1 MLDAATPLVAHGTW
15 LSWLLSR
22 GHPPCSKAFSCSL
35 RGRLGSKKEK
45 KLKNCFEVGSD
56 LGVRNWKL
64 VLSQNHFKIGSKLG
78 VRNRNVVQ
86 KVWHGKKR

>member
-1 MLDAATPLVAHGTW
+1 MRWWCDVANGM
-15 LSWLLSR
+15 
-22 GHPPCSKAFSCSL
+22 GMQP
-35 RGRLGSKKEK
+35 GRTCTVITVC
-45 KLKNCFEVGSD
+45 KNCFEVGSD
-56 LGVRNWKL
+56 LWVRNWKL